1 MRMKT
6 KHLLLLALV
15 MGAFFVAKNIRKG
28 GEQMVAIY
36 VALIIYKR
44 RTIETVPAQLRDAVS
59 ADLTALGLDGNGDP
73 IVQG

>member
-1 MRMKT
+1 MRTKAKYVLAIAFIASAFYIAKT
-6 KHLLLLALV
+6 I
-15 MGAFFVAKNIRKG
+15 MKG
-28 GEQMVAIY
+28 GDDMVAIY

-73 IVQG
+73 IPQP

>member
-1 MRMKT
+1 MQMKT
-6 KHLLLLALV
+6 KYVLTI
-15 MGAFFVAKNIRKG
+15 AFIASVFYIAKTIMKG
-28 GEQMVAIY
+28 GENMVAIY

-73 IVQG
+73 IPQP

>member
-1 MRMKT
+1 MQMNRI
-6 KHLLLLALV
+6 LFLILLAGV
-15 MGAFFVAKNIRKG
+15 FFITKSIKKG

-59 ADLTALGLDGNGDP
+59 ADLTALGLDGNGNP
-73 IVQG
+73 IVD

>member
-1 MRMKT
+1 MRMNRC
-6 KHLLLLALV
+6 LLLALLTGV
-15 MGAFFVAKNIRKG
+15 FFIIKTIVKG

-73 IVQG
+73 VVQD